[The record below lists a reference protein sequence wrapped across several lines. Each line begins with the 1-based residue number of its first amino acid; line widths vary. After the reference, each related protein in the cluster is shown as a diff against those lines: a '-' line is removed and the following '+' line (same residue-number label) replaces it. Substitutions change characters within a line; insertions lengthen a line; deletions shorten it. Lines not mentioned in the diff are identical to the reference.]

1 MKKTILVAGATGSL
15 GEKICRELISRG
27 AEVKALVRTE
37 SDAEKVNALENLGV
51 NVIQVDFNASSML
64 ESACSGV
71 SCVVSALAGLHNVI
85 VETQAK
91 LLEAAVKAGVPR
103 FIPSDFCTDYTQ
115 LPEGCNR
122 NFDLRKTFAA
132 LIDSRPIQAT
142 SVFNGA
148 FAYVLQYDIPLMN
161 TKNRTIAYYEGKSG
175 WEIDF
180 TTLDDTAAFTAA
192 AALDDAAP
200 RYLRIAGFRISPEDL
215 VPLTESVFGTPFELQ
230 NQGSMEGFMDTITK
244 IRKQHPEGEHQ
255 LYPAWQ
261 QMQYL
266 YSMFAAHHHTLDN
279 GRYSD
284 LTWTTA
290 EEALTRK

>member
-15 GEKICRELISRG
+15 GGKICRELINGG
-27 AEVKALVRTE
+27 AEVKAIVRTE
-37 SDAEKVNALENLGV
+37 SNAEKVNALKDLGV
-51 NVIQVDFNASSML
+51 NVIQTDFNDASML

-71 SCVVSALAGLHNVI
+71 SCVVSALAGLYDVI
-85 VETQAK
+85 VETQTR
-91 LLEAAVKAGVPR
+91 LLDAAVNAGIPR

-122 NFDLRKTFAA
+122 NFDLRKIFADI
-132 LIDSRPIQAT
+132 LDSRPIQAT

-192 AALDDAAP
+192 AALDDTAP
-200 RYLRIAGFRISPEDL
+200 RYLRIAGFRVSPEDL
-215 VPLTESVFGTPFELQ
+215 VPLTARIFGLPFELQ
-230 NQGSMEGFMDTITK
+230 KQGSMDQFMDMITK
-244 IRKQHPEGEHQ
+244 IRKQHPEGEHE

-266 YSMFAAHHHTLDN
+266 YSMFAAHHNTLDN
-279 GRYSD
+279 GRYPD
-284 LTWTTA
+284 LNWTDA

>member
-15 GEKICRELISRG
+15 GGKICRELINGG
-27 AEVKALVRTE
+27 AEVKAIVRTE
-37 SDAEKVNALENLGV
+37 SNAEKVNALKDLGV
-51 NVIQVDFNASSML
+51 NVIQTDFNDASML

-71 SCVVSALAGLHNVI
+71 SCIVSTLAGLHDVI
-85 VETQAK
+85 VETQTR
-91 LLEAAVKAGVPR
+91 LLDAAVNAGIPR

-122 NFDLRKTFAA
+122 NFDLRKIFADI
-132 LIDSRPIQAT
+132 LDSCPIQAT

-192 AALDDAAP
+192 AALDDTAP
-200 RYLRIAGFRISPEDL
+200 RYLRIAGFRVSPEDL
-215 VPLTESVFGTPFELQ
+215 VPLTARIFGSPFQLQ
-230 NQGSMEGFMDTITK
+230 NQGSMDQFMDMITK
-244 IRKQHPEGEHQ
+244 IRKQHPEGEHE

-266 YSMFAAHHHTLDN
+266 YSMFAAHHNMLDN
-279 GRYSD
+279 GRYPD
-284 LTWTTA
+284 LNWTDA

>member
-1 MKKTILVAGATGSL
+1 MEKTILVAGATGSL
-15 GEKICRELISRG
+15 GEKICRELIRRG
-27 AEVKALVRTE
+27 AEVKAVVRAE
-37 SDAEKVNALENLGV
+37 SNAEKVNALEALGV
-51 NVIQVDFNASSML
+51 NVIQADFNDASML

-71 SCVVSALAGLHNVI
+71 SCVVSSLAGLRDVI

-91 LLEAAVKAGVPR
+91 LLDAAVSTGVPR
-103 FIPSDFCTDYTQ
+103 FIPSDFCTDYAQ

-122 NFDLRKTFAA
+122 NFDLRKIFADI
-132 LIDSRPIQAT
+132 LDSRPIQAT

-192 AALDDAAP
+192 AALDDTAP
-200 RYLRIAGFRISPEDL
+200 RYLRIAGFRVSPEDL
-215 VPLTESVFGTPFELQ
+215 VPLTGRVFGVPFELQ
-230 NQGSMEGFMDTITK
+230 NQGSMDQFMDMITK
-244 IRKQHPEGEHQ
+244 IRKQHPEGERE

-266 YSMFAAHHHTLDN
+266 YSMFAAHHNTLDN
-279 GRYSD
+279 GRYPD

-290 EEALTRK
+290 KEALAGK